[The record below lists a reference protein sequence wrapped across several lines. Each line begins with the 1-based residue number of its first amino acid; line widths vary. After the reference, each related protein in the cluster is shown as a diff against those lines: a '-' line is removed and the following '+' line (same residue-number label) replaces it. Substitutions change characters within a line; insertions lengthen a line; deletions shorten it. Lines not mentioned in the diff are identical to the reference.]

1 MDNGFE
7 ASQAKR
13 PCLRLLSANNKKA
26 YDGSKSCRRSVRSQK
41 REVSIWG
48 LKKDCEGS
56 RGHHFLSLGVPK
68 EDSLFHNY
76 RGSGLGQCSI
86 EEQRQGE
93 SNGGRHCFCQ
103 RRKRKKSQ
111 LPVDDALTGQHVAY
125 SVLERANEKIRL
137 LKKESS
143 FNKSNVA
150 KLRENVVASEAEVA
164 QLKAELEASAKE
176 KSDAE

>member
-26 YDGSKSCRRSVRSQK
+26 YDGSKSCRRS
-41 REVSIWG
+41 
-48 LKKDCEGS
+48 
-56 RGHHFLSLGVPK
+56 
-68 EDSLFHNY
+68 
-76 RGSGLGQCSI
+76 
-86 EEQRQGE
+86 
-93 SNGGRHCFCQ
+93 
-103 RRKRKKSQ
+103 
-111 LPVDDALTGQHVAY
+111 VDDALTGQHVAY

-150 KLRENVVASEAEVA
+150 KLRENVVASEAEVV

-176 KSDAE
+176 KSDAEYAFTNLLVEKESLEEMLRNAEI